1 MTEEE
6 IKKFIDNYLDNGGN
20 KDDCAATIATLM
32 RNDDTW
38 EIFNRYFTKKE
49 DEFYDASELRA
60 SMGATGNQDKKGKRI
75 QFMSDTINKYWE
87 AVEGINSETIE
98 SVLWNPQTKSFDVTM
113 VDGQNK
119 AENTEAEE
127 VVVEEAV
134 LEDEE
139 VVVEENVSEANN
151 DETLILENEPENP
164 NELFEEPKNDN
175 HPEIVNNFK
184 DVCKDKEYQIRALKE
199 NQTDYPFY
207 YCIFTRNAKITD
219 EPLAKVT
226 FKEDNRISLKSSQL
240 GPFIA
245 TMNAAKKS
253 GVKNITLDLKGSEQ
267 EKKEFAAKA
276 FIAGSITGI
285 NIESVYT
292 LEDLKEVNPEIKK
305 LIKLEADKAKAT
317 EASQQYQE
325 SPDGTNKANL
335 ERAIS
340 AAFDTYVSLN
350 HNKIP
355 SLEQMNTFN
364 CGIQAIKN
372 EKVRQV
378 AQSVLNR
385 NNVRS

>member
-6 IKKFIDNYLDNGGN
+6 IKKFIDNYLDKGGN
-20 KDDCAATIATLM
+20 KDDCAATIARLM
-32 RNDDTW
+32 SNDDTW

-49 DEFYDASELRA
+49 EEFNNVSKLRA
-60 SMGATGNQDKKGKRI
+60 SMGATGNQDHKENRI
-75 QFMSDTINKYWE
+75 QFMRDTINK
-87 AVEGINSETIE
+87 VEG
-98 SVLWNPQTKSFDVTM
+98 
-113 VDGQNK
+113 QNT
-119 AENTEAEE
+119 AENAEE
-127 VVVEEAV
+127 EDLVVEEAV

-139 VVVEENVSEANN
+139 AVAEENVSEANN
-151 DETLILENEPENP
+151 DETLFLENEPENP
-164 NELFEEPKNDN
+164 NELFEESKNDN
-175 HPEIVNNFK
+175 HPEIVNKFK

-245 TMNAAKKS
+245 TMNAAKKN

-267 EKKEFAAKA
+267 ERKEFAANA

-285 NIESVYT
+285 NIESDYT

-305 LIKLEADKAKAT
+305 LIKLEDDKAKAT

-325 SPDGTNKANL
+325 SPDRTNKANL

-340 AAFDTYVSLN
+340 AAFNTYVSLN

-372 EKVRQV
+372 EKVKQV

-385 NNVRS
+385 NNVRSR